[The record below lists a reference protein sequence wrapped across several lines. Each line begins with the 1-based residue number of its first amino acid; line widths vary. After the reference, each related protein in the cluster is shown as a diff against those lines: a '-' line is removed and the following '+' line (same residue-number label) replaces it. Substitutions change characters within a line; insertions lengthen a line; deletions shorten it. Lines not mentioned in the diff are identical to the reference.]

1 MSNSRNLADLLD
13 ANGDVKATSLDN
25 TSLGGLTDAT
35 TTATSNLGLGTGA
48 VDSITTGDYNVGVGD
63 SALTAATSCSSNTAV
78 GHITLE
84 NNTTGENNT
93 AIGYAAL
100 RLNTTAHYNSA
111 FGMEALRFNTTGANN
126 TANGYQAL
134 YSNTTGAYNTVIGRT
149 ALYSNTTGA
158 NNTALGYAAGDNI
171 TTGSSNIIIGYNV
184 DAPSATASNQLNIGN
199 WITGAAGAITVP
211 GSLTT
216 AGFTST
222 GIDDNATSTAITLPS
237 TGKIV
242 IDTAAPI
249 DTLTLKR
256 DAGVNGTATFGFPA
270 AGLEIDSSTAL
281 KFSVDGN
288 EKGRFLSGGGLTFN
302 GDTAAANALDDYEEG
317 TWTAVLSDGTNNATM
332 VAGTQSYV
340 KIGKQVTLNG
350 YMQTS
355 SLGSVSGNIRI
366 TGLPFTTGK
375 HASSGVGLALNLEKT
390 AGHSVGLFCDPNNT
404 HITPTLS
411 DTAIGTSHITSTE
424 WSADG
429 FIAFSFIY

>member
-1 MSNSRNLADLLD
+1 M
-13 ANGDVKATSLDN
+13 ATHDYIVDN
-25 TSLGGLTDAT
+25 Q
-35 TTATSNLGLGTGA
+35 N
-48 VDSITTGDYNVGVGD
+48 
-63 SALTAATSCSSNTAV
+63 
-78 GHITLE
+78 
-84 NNTTGENNT
+84 
-93 AIGYAAL
+93 
-100 RLNTTAHYNSA
+100 
-111 FGMEALRFNTTGANN
+111 GANFRSDLN
-126 TANGYQAL
+126 NAL
-134 YSNTTGAYNTVIGRT
+134 AAIVSNN
-149 ALYSNTTGA
+149 S
-158 NNTALGYAAGDNI
+158 
-171 TTGSSNIIIGYNV
+171 
-184 DAPSATASNQLNIGN
+184 SATAPTTTYAFMLWADTASDLLKQRNAADSAWINILTLS
-199 WITGAAGAITVP
+199 TGAPLGALAA
-211 GSLTT
+211 SLVSGTHT
-216 AGFTST
+216 NFTST

-375 HASSGVGLALNLEKT
+375 HASSGVGLALNLAKT

-429 FIAFSFIY
+429 FIAFSFTYQVA